1 MKHSKKL
8 IVWFLILVFLFSLAG
23 CKHDSKSKSGS
34 GEANIDTSNTAPRL
48 YASRF
53 TYDVGELNDVCTDGD
68 GYLLATSG
76 GIRLLDGQYQLSE
89 EILYRKN
96 ATALTAHNGIPVYVA
111 RSQEED
117 LTLYEGN
124 DVLVDKPHFMEGQL
138 LVQGETVWFCTGNG
152 MLLRNDVD
160 LELPQQPG
168 TEWHPKALLQT
179 GDGLFAVVTEYQDR
193 ENEAPEAVSA
203 RLVPLDGEMTSLPKN
218 EGLVLPKELWVPSYV
233 SSPESGC
240 LVVDGELWRL
250 EGKTFALVADL
261 TKYGVNQF
269 SLRRVLVT
277 DSGDILC
284 LEKDVLTVLSANPP
298 QKDSEDQTGA
308 EDPASPA
315 EPKLLR
321 VAIGPY
327 TDLSFLN
334 DLVSYL
340 NRTDAGYQVTLKG
353 YREEEKLNRAIL
365 AGEVDAIATGDI
377 SLIRNYAKRGLLVP
391 VDELLPDLFSSEQM
405 YSNVFDALKMNGSL
419 YLTPVQIIPH
429 FCEMPRKYEVGP
441 DSIKSMQDLVAL
453 LEEKE
458 PLCFECGMKRVVLRE
473 DWLPWTLNQWYDPET
488 GTVNFDCPEFIEV
501 LEFCNRYFLTEAE
514 YYASEAASFARRYP
528 GEPSFLVI
536 GSYREFN
543 IEHWMGN
550 EPFTLPFV
558 GMSTASM
565 EIECGLA
572 FVNQA
577 DPEAV
582 SWILETMLTDEG
594 WHELIRKKFQGNSG
608 NYFSYIFPNREWTV
622 ENLKWL
628 EDRVIL
634 YATSTYRE
642 HHAEDFHAAV
652 EQTDALFAES
662 QQLFYYHD
670 RELFNIVME
679 EAEVYFNG
687 DITAAEA
694 ARRIQNRV
702 EIYLAERG

>member
-1 MKHSKKL
+1 MRKMRQGIAWL
-8 IVWFLILVFLFSLAG
+8 LVLAALFSLTG
-23 CKHDSKSKSGS
+23 CNRGTKGADDAEASGKD
-34 GEANIDTSNTAPRL
+34 NSNAQQKL

-53 TYDVGELNDVCTDGD
+53 TYDVGALNDICTDGD

-76 GIRLLDGQYQLSE
+76 GIRRLDGQYQLSE

-111 RSQEED
+111 RSDKED
-117 LTLYEGN
+117 LNLYEGN

-138 LVQGETVWFCTGNG
+138 LVQGETVWFCAGNG

-168 TEWHPKALLQT
+168 TEWYPKALLQT

-218 EGLVLPKELWVPSYV
+218 EGLVLPKGLWVPSYV

-298 QKDSEDQTGA
+298 QKDSEDQTGS
-308 EDPASPA
+308 EDPALPA

-340 NRTDAGYQVTLKG
+340 NRTDAGYQVTVKG
-353 YREEEKLNRAIL
+353 YREEEKLNQAIL

-419 YLTPVQIIPH
+419 YLTPVAIIPH
-429 FCEMPRKYEVGP
+429 FCKMPKKYEVDP
-441 DSIKSMQDLVAL
+441 DSIKSLSDLVEL

-458 PLCFECGMKRVVLRE
+458 RLCFEYGVKRFILQG
-473 DWLPWTLNQWYDPET
+473 DWLPWTINQWYDPET

-501 LEFCNRYFLTEAE
+501 LEFCNRYYLTQEEFEAGE
-514 YYASEAASFARRYP
+514 GAMMIRRYP
-528 GEPSFLVI
+528 TEPRFLVI
-536 GSYREFN
+536 GTMREYN
-543 IEHWMGN
+543 IEDWKAN
-550 EPFTLPFV
+550 EPFTLPFA
-558 GMSTASM
+558 GMSTAAM
-565 EIECGLA
+565 EVDCGLA
-572 FVNQA
+572 FLNQA

-582 SWILETMLTDEG
+582 NWILETMLTDEG
-594 WHELIRKKFQGNSG
+594 WHDVIRKKFQGDYG
-608 NYFSYIFPNREWTV
+608 AYFSYIFPNREWTV

-652 EQTDALFAES
+652 EQTDVLFAES
-662 QQLFYYHD
+662 HQIFYYD
-670 RELFNIVME
+670 RELFKIILE

-702 EIYLAERG
+702 EIYLAERE